1 MDVDENLTIPGIIE
15 NVYLETV
22 HQTAEALKYL
32 HAPTGPLKQ
41 RMLNLAIPF
50 YELYQHTRH
59 IPAVAEVIGNDGTR
73 TAELDNWFFSPR
85 YTPDALR
92 RGIDLFSWYQ
102 KILLESRV
110 ITIERQ

>member
-1 MDVDENLTIPGIIE
+1 MDVDEKLTIPAIIE

-50 YELYQHTRH
+50 YELYQHTHH
-59 IPAVAEVIGNDGTR
+59 IPAVAEVMGNDLCKT
-73 TAELDNWFFSPR
+73 TELDNWFYSSK
-85 YTPDALR
+85 YSPDALK
-92 RGIDLFSWYQ
+92 RGISLFSWYQ

>member
-1 MDVDENLTIPGIIE
+1 MDVDENRTIPGIIV

-41 RMLNLAIPF
+41 RILSLTVPF
-50 YELYQHTRH
+50 YELYQHTHH
-59 IPAVAEVIGNDGTR
+59 IPAVAEVMGNDGTK
-73 TAELDNWFFSPR
+73 TAELDNWFFTTR
-85 YTPDALR
+85 YSPDALK

>member
-1 MDVDENLTIPGIIE
+1 MDVDEKLTIPAIIE

-41 RMLNLAIPF
+41 RILNLTVPF
-50 YELYQHTRH
+50 YELYQHTHH
-59 IPAVAEVIGNDGTR
+59 IPAVAEVMENDGTK
-73 TAELDNWFFSPR
+73 TAELDNWFFTTR
-85 YTPDALR
+85 YSPDALK
-92 RGIDLFSWYQ
+92 RGIALFSWYQ

>member
-1 MDVDENLTIPGIIE
+1 MDVDENRTIPAIIE

-50 YELYQHTRH
+50 YELYQHTHH
-59 IPAVAEVIGNDGTR
+59 IPAVAEVIGNDLCKT
-73 TAELDNWFFSPR
+73 TELDNWFYSSK
-85 YTPDALR
+85 YSPDALK